1 MTKIYCG
8 CIKCKYNTK
17 GICKAK
23 EISLTHD
30 SILTVYQGRREFNT
44 CKMEEESDEYREL
57 REKLNK
63 LICKEEDNANSSK

>member
-1 MTKIYCG
+1 MTKVYCG

-44 CKMEEESDEYREL
+44 CKTQEESEEYKEFRK
-57 REKLNK
+57 KL
-63 LICKEEDNANSSK
+63 EEYMHRGE

>member
-44 CKMEEESDEYREL
+44 CKMVEESEEYKEL
-57 REKLNK
+57 REKLKNYMQGGR
-63 LICKEEDNANSSK
+63 